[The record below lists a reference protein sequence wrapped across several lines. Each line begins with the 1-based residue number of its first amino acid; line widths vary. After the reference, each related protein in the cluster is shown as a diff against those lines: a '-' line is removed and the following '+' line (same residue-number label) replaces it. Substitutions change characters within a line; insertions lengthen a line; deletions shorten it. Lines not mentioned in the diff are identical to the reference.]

1 MNESKTMKLVRNLLL
16 AFALTLPLA
25 GAMAQPQVP
34 GAVTSSYA
42 TVPDPLSLSFGAD
55 GALYVGRDNSGSG
68 GGNPDAVKIH
78 RIGPGGS
85 PVTEFGNSAIPDPD
99 AVIVDRTG
107 AISGIAGSV
116 LVGGQTSPGVGAVW
130 RVAPEGTVTT
140 LWGASSL
147 YNNTCGF
154 AFDSQ
159 GRLLFTDGA
168 QGRVYRSDGGTPTLL
183 FNLGDAYFIAT
194 DAADRI
200 VVSPANNPGRLVLYS
215 ASGVLSNANF
225 ASVRLASPLARGP
238 GGFWTTDLYAITAGG
253 NLVRVALDGTTTT
266 VGADFNEIEGLTF
279 GPDGA
284 LYASDFNGD
293 RIWRIA
299 LPPPPVTFTS
309 RTFTVGDE
317 DSGPDWLAAADVNND
332 GRLDLIS
339 ANYGFRWANPGEPG
353 GWNNTLTV
361 LTNDASGGFGSNTTL
376 TVGFGPSAVVAA
388 DVNGDGQPD
397 LISANETDNSLTVLT
412 NNGHGGFG
420 FRATLPVGSQPRG
433 LVAADVNGDLALDL
447 ACVNAGGNSVSVLLN
462 QGSGVFASPVTL
474 PVGNQPLFLAAS
486 DVNGDGQPDL
496 ITANKA
502 DDSLTVLTNNGGGGF
517 GFNATLPV
525 GHFPNAVSAADF
537 NRDARV
543 DLVSV
548 NWGAATITVLT
559 NKGSGGFGLKAT
571 LGVGNYPST
580 VAVADFNGDG
590 AADLICA
597 STEANSLRVLTNNG
611 SGVFGHDTTVAV
623 GRIPNV
629 FAADLNSDGKLDLAC
644 PNFRDGTV
652 TVLLNTTAFTPA
664 NSRPTLTIERQADGV
679 RVAWPSASP
688 GWSLQ
693 QKPDVGAVN
702 WLPSGH
708 EGFGIADNGM
718 NKSLTLPAS
727 HANRFFRLL
736 HP

>member
-85 PVTEFGNSAIPDPD
+85 PVTEFGNAAIPDPD

-154 AFDSQ
+154 ALDAS

-183 FNLGDAYFIAT
+183 FNLSDAYFIAT

-266 VGADFNEIEGLTF
+266 LGTNFNEIEGLTF
-279 GPDGA
+279 GSDGA

-299 LPPPPVTFTS
+299 LPPPPVTFTTS
-309 RTFTVGDE
+309 TSAVGNE
-317 DSGPDWLAAADVNND
+317 DSGPDCVAFADVNGD

-339 ANYGFRWANPGEPG
+339 ANYGFRWGLPGDPG

-361 LTNDASGGFGSNTTL
+361 LTNNGSGAFGSNASL
-376 TVGFGPSAVVAA
+376 TIGRGPSAVVAA
-388 DVNGDGQPD
+388 DVNGDGKPD
-397 LISANETDNSLTVLT
+397 LISANETDNTVTVLT
-412 NNGHGGFG
+412 NVGNGGFAVH
-420 FRATLPVGSQPRG
+420 ATLPVGSRPRG
-433 LVAADVNGDLALDL
+433 LVATDVNGDLALDL
-447 ACVNAGGNSVSVLLN
+447 VCVNAGGNSLTVLTN
-462 QGSGVFASPVTL
+462 QGGGFGFHATL
-474 PVGNQPLFLAAS
+474 PVGNEPLFVAAA
-486 DVNGDGQPDL
+486 DVNGDGKPDL
-496 ITANKA
+496 ISANKD
-502 DDSLTVLTNNGGGGF
+502 DDSLTVLTNHGGGF
-517 GFNATLPV
+517 GFNVTLPV

-548 NWGAATITVLT
+548 NWGAATMTVLT
-559 NKGSGGFGLKAT
+559 NNGSSGFGFNAT

-580 VAVADFNGDG
+580 VAASDFNGDG
-590 AADLICA
+590 AMDLICA

-652 TVLLNTTAFTPA
+652 TVLLNTTAFAPA
-664 NSRPTLTIERQADGV
+664 SSRPTLNIQRQGNGV
-679 RVAWPSASP
+679 RVAWPSAAP

-693 QKPDVGAVN
+693 QKPGVSAVN

-708 EGFGIADNGM
+708 EGFGIADDGM